1 MYRLRPFGTLGGK
14 EVPVI
19 ELSTSRCAVGLLP
32 YGAAVRS
39 IYVPDRNGKMT
50 DICLGYDEL
59 ESYRHMDACFG
70 GTIGRCANR
79 IGGAAFSID
88 GTAYRVTAN
97 EGRNCLHGGNE
108 GFHKKLWDFTC
119 AENAVTFTYTSPD
132 GEEGFPGAV
141 RVEVIYRLADST
153 LTIEYRAAAEK
164 DTVVNLTNH
173 AYFNLGGHDS
183 GTVDDHVLTVR
194 ADHYTPTDGE
204 NIPTGQMAEVEG
216 TLLDLRAPTEMKSR
230 LRNVSLNGGHGYDH
244 NYVLNA
250 GQAPAA
256 ELWCPATGIGME
268 LTTSMEGM
276 QLYTAGWL
284 TERSGKQGA
293 LYGPFHGIC
302 LETQRFPDAVNH
314 AAFPSPILRAGV
326 TYRENTLY
334 RFFVR

>member
-1 MYRLRPFGTLGGK
+1 M
-14 EVPVI
+14 E
-19 ELSTSRCAVGLLP
+19 LLP

-88 GTAYRVTAN
+88 GTAYRVAAN

-141 RVEVIYRLADST
+141 RVEVTYRLADST
-153 LTIEYRAAAEK
+153 LTIAYRAAAEK

-173 AYFNLGGHDS
+173 AYFNLSGHQHPEQAMVH
-183 GTVDDHVLTVR
+183 TLWLNATQ
-194 ADHYTPTDGE
+194 YTPADETG
-204 NIPTGQMAEVEG
+204 IPTGEIADVSGTCLDFTEG
-216 TLLDLRAPTEMKSR
+216 RSLSAPPTPP
-230 LRNVSLNGGHGYDH
+230 GGYDH
-244 NYVLNA
+244 NFVLA
-250 GQAPAA
+250 GNPAA
-256 ELWCPATGIGME
+256 VLSDPASGRK
-268 LTTSMEGM
+268 LTVITDRPGL
-276 QLYTAGWL
+276 QLY
-284 TERSGKQGA
+284 SGNYLNVPGKDGVF
-293 LYGPFHGIC
+293 YGPRSGIC
-302 LETQRFPDAVNH
+302 LETQFYPDSIH
-314 AAFPSPILRAGV
+314 HPHWPQPIAKADC
-326 TYRENTLY
+326 TYHSITAYCCR
-334 RFFVR
+334 

>member
-1 MYRLRPFGTLGGK
+1 MYRLRPFGALGGK

-70 GTIGRCANR
+70 GIIGRCANR

-97 EGRNCLHGGNE
+97 EGANCLHGGVE

-141 RVEVIYRLADST
+141 RVEVTYRLADST

-183 GTVDDHVLTVR
+183 GEVGGHVLTVR
-194 ADHYTPTDGE
+194 ADRYTPTDSG
-204 NIPTGQMAEVEG
+204 NVPTGTLASVEG
-216 TLLDLRAPTEMKSR
+216 TLLDLRTPTALEGR
-230 LRNVSLNGGHGYDH
+230 LHDAAFNGGRGYDH
-244 NYVLNA
+244 NYALS
-250 GQAPAA
+250 GGEEPAA
-256 ELWCPATGIGME
+256 ELWYPATGIGME

-284 TERSGKQGA
+284 TERTGKQGA

>member
-1 MYRLRPFGTLGGK
+1 M
-14 EVPVI
+14 
-19 ELSTSRCAVGLLP
+19 
-32 YGAAVRS
+32 
-39 IYVPDRNGKMT
+39 
-50 DICLGYDEL
+50 
-59 ESYRHMDACFG
+59 
-70 GTIGRCANR
+70 
-79 IGGAAFSID
+79 
-88 GTAYRVTAN
+88 
-97 EGRNCLHGGNE
+97 
-108 GFHKKLWDFTC
+108 
-119 AENAVTFTYTSPD
+119 
-132 GEEGFPGAV
+132 
-141 RVEVIYRLADST
+141 
-153 LTIEYRAAAEK
+153 
-164 DTVVNLTNH
+164 VNLTNH

-183 GTVDDHVLTVR
+183 GEVDDHVLTVR
-194 ADHYTPTDGE
+194 ANHYTPTDGE
-204 NIPTGQMAEVEG
+204 NIPTGKMAEVEG

-268 LTTSMEGM
+268 MTTSMEGM

-284 TERSGKQGA
+284 AERSGKQGA

>member
-1 MYRLRPFGTLGGK
+1 M
-14 EVPVI
+14 
-19 ELSTSRCAVGLLP
+19 
-32 YGAAVRS
+32 
-39 IYVPDRNGKMT
+39 
-50 DICLGYDEL
+50 
-59 ESYRHMDACFG
+59 
-70 GTIGRCANR
+70 
-79 IGGAAFSID
+79 
-88 GTAYRVTAN
+88 
-97 EGRNCLHGGNE
+97 
-108 GFHKKLWDFTC
+108 
-119 AENAVTFTYTSPD
+119 
-132 GEEGFPGAV
+132 
-141 RVEVIYRLADST
+141 
-153 LTIEYRAAAEK
+153 
-164 DTVVNLTNH
+164 VNLTNH

-183 GTVDDHVLTVR
+183 GTVDDQVLTVQ

-284 TERSGKQGA
+284 TERTGKQGA
-293 LYGPFHGIC
+293 LYGPFHGLC

-326 TYRENTLY
+326 TYREKTLY